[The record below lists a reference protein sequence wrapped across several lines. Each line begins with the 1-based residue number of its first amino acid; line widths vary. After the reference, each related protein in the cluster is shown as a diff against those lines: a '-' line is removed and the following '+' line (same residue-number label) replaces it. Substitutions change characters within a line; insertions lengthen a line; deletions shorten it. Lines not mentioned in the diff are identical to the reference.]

1 MFLDLKKTI
10 FARYLLSVCQCVI
23 EDLDLDF
30 YYFHGSVV
38 RNNYFDLKNTCF
50 CKSKRLHGFGE
61 YYCEKNEELLIKY
74 YSFHACRQSSK
85 VCLHSDGLFCNS
97 CFNYYKSFYLY
108 DTIKICISSIHF
120 RNKGRYRRYRNF
132 NVIEAGRYF
141 RISGEKKNGSEQMAF
156 NFDALLKEILLQ

>member
-1 MFLDLKKTI
+1 MFLDLKKKI

-61 YYCEKNEELLIKY
+61 YYCEKNEELLILSITHFTPVDSLAKFVY
-74 YSFHACRQSSK
+74 IVMDCFVIAASTIISLFIYMILSK
-85 VCLHSDGLFCNS
+85 FV
-97 CFNYYKSFYLY
+97 YLLY
-108 DTIKICISSIHF
+108 ISEIKV
-120 RNKGRYRRYRNF
+120 G
-132 NVIEAGRYF
+132 IEG
-141 RISGEKKNGSEQMAF
+141 I
-156 NFDALLKEILLQ
+156 EILA